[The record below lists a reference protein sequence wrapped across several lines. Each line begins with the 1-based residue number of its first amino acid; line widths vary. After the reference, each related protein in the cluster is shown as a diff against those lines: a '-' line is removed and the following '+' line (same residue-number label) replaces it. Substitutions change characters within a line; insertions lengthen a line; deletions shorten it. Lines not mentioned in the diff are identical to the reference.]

1 MDRPQPVGDVAE
13 AVLEPAE
20 DAVVDALLGF
30 AREKFAERAVHGAAR
45 LRVAG
50 KQKRQIDEAQ
60 FRHAV
65 GQIARRLVAERD
77 LAVLDQ
83 RENVL
88 GLVAV
93 VHDVPDVIDGDAAA
107 EFGGELVADEF
118 QRLGEAGGGRAV
130 AAHADFDRCIFL
142 LRA

>member
-1 MDRPQPVGDVAE
+1 MHRPQPVGDVAE

-20 DAVVDALLGF
+20 DAVADALLGL
-30 AREKFAERAVHGAAR
+30 AREKRAELAIHRRAR
-45 LRVAG
+45 LRVRG
-50 KQKRQIDEAQ
+50 KQKRQIDKAQ

-93 VHDVPDVIDGDAAA
+93 VHDVPDVVDGDAVA
-107 EFGGELVADEF
+107 E
-118 QRLGEAGGGRAV
+118 LGFATCR
-130 AAHADFDRCIFL
+130 R
-142 LRA
+142 